1 MKLSFLVGS
10 ITLLTI
16 KLKFI
21 PNTNLLFWLMVIVA
35 IDFVTG
41 VAKAKM
47 QKEATTSS
55 GFRKTIIKLIQYF
68 GVGALVVVLGNAI
81 DDKTGY
87 LQYADD
93 TVFVFMIYIE
103 ATSILENLVA
113 LSPNSKISKV
123 VFENLLKLLT
133 LTIQKKQS

>member
-1 MKLSFLVGS
+1 MKLSFLIGS
-10 ITLLTI
+10 ITLLSI

-21 PNTNLLFWLMVIVA
+21 PNTNLLFWVMVIVA

-68 GVGALVVVLGNAI
+68 GVGALIVVLGNAI
-81 DDKTGY
+81 EDKTGY

-93 TVFVFMIYIE
+93 GVFVFMIYIE
-103 ATSILENLVA
+103 STSILENLVA
-113 LSPNSKISKV
+113 LAPNSKISKV